1 MEQAGLI
8 MILFWIDAQGTAEA
22 ESSETDDSL
31 HVDSAPLTP
40 LSKTGPEA
48 PSLRGDLVQLDLQP

>member
-1 MEQAGLI
+1 MRI
-8 MILFWIDAQGTAEA
+8 FFFVDAQGTLEA
-22 ESSETDDSL
+22 ESSDTDDSL

-48 PSLRGDLVQLDLQP
+48 PSLRGYLVKLDLQP